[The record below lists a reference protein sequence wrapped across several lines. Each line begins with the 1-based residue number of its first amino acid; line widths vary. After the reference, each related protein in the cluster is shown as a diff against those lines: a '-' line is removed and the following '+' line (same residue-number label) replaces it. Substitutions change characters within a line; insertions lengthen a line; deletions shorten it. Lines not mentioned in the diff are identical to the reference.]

1 MRKVKRSAF
10 LAGGCALMGGGL
22 LLAGAARADVTSTNS
37 AGLVVFPKL
46 VVDTRSDGSTDT
58 IIQLTNTSSQAVN
71 VRCFLVNAN
80 GHCSNTGD
88 ICNPEG
94 DPKESDCGSLEQ
106 CVPGWQETDF
116 RLRLTPKQPIMWTV
130 SRGLEKLPLADAP
143 TNGFFNDGNIVPA
156 PEDPMVGEL
165 KCVQVGE
172 DEAPVDRNDLKG
184 EATIERVAPVKVSAP
199 AEELYVDSRGY
210 NAIGIQA
217 IEGEN
222 DGNNTLVLGQEYSA
236 CPSVLVLD
244 HFFDDAEVPAD
255 TNQDVRTHLTLV
267 PCSED
272 FNLQA
277 PISTTVQFLVFNEF
291 EQRFS
296 TSRSIRC
303 FSEIVLSDIDTRA
316 GYDGDAQS
324 IFNVKVQGTLTG
336 QTLIRGVADSA
347 TTYGH
352 GLLGIAEE
360 FHSGSF
366 PSGAPDGP
374 VYSSAFVAH
383 QRGAR
388 TQLDYVYL
396 PEAAPAQ

>member
-1 MRKVKRSAF
+1 
-10 LAGGCALMGGGL
+10 
-22 LLAGAARADVTSTNS
+22 VTSTNG

-46 VVDTRSDGSTDT
+46 VVDTRGSEATGTDT
-58 IIQLTNTSSQAVN
+58 IIQLTNTSNEPVN

-80 GHCSNTGD
+80 GHCANSGT

-94 DPKESDCGSLEQ
+94 DPTLNRCSELEQ

-130 SRGLEKLPLADAP
+130 GRGLEKLPLADVP
-143 TNGFFNDGNIVPA
+143 TNGYFNDGNIVPA

-172 DEAPVDRNDLKG
+172 DEAPVDRNDLIG
-184 EATIERVAPVKVSAP
+184 EATIETVARPFDSGPPRVH
-199 AEELYVDSRGY
+199 VDSRGY

-222 DGNNTLVLGQEYSA
+222 DGNNTLVLGQEYNA
-236 CPSVLVLD
+236 CPNVLILD
-244 HFFDDAEVPAD
+244 HFFDDADEPSIVGD
-255 TNQDVRTHLTLV
+255 KVRTHLTLV

-303 FSEIVLSDIDTRA
+303 FSEIVLSDIDTRP
-316 GYDGDAQS
+316 GPHGDAQS
-324 IFNVKVQGTLTG
+324 IFNVNVQGTLTG

-352 GLLGIAEE
+352 GLLAIAEV
-360 FHSGSF
+360 FQCPSF
-366 PSGAPDGP
+366 TTPEPGVPIF
-374 VYSSAFVAH
+374 SSAYVAH

>member
-10 LAGGCALMGGGL
+10 LAGGCALLGGSL
-22 LLAGAARADVTSTNS
+22 LLAGVARADVTSTNS
-37 AGLVVFPKL
+37 AGLLVFPKL
-46 VVDTRSDGSTDT
+46 VVDTHGDAGTDT

-80 GHCSNTGD
+80 GHCSNSGE

-94 DPKESDCGSLEQ
+94 DPEQNPCGKEL

-130 SRGLEKLPLADAP
+130 SSGLEKLPLADAP
-143 TNGFFNDGNIVPA
+143 NNGYFNDGNIVPA
-156 PEDPMVGEL
+156 PENPMVGEL

-184 EATIERVAPVKVSAP
+184 EVTIETVVSSAALQP
-199 AEELYVDSRGY
+199 DGLHVDSRGY

-222 DGNNTLVLGQEYSA
+222 DGNNTLVLGQEYNA
-236 CPSVLVLD
+236 CPNVLVLD
-244 HFFDDAEVPAD
+244 HFFDDAEEPSDVGHK
-255 TNQDVRTHLTLV
+255 VRTHLTLV

-303 FSEIVLSDIDTRA
+303 FSEIVLSDIDTRP
-316 GYDGDAQS
+316 GYEGDAQS
-324 IFNVKVQGTLTG
+324 IFNVNVQGTLTG

-347 TTYGH
+347 TSYGH
-352 GLLGIAEE
+352 GLLAIAEE
-360 FHSGSF
+360 FQC
-366 PSGAPDGP
+366 SGAARVEPTGP
-374 VYSSAFVAH
+374 VFSSAFVAH